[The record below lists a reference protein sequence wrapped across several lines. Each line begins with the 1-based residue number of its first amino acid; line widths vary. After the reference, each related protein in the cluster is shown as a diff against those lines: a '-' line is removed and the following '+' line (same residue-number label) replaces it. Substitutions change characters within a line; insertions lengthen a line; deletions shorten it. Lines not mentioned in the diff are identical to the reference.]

1 MPQQIAAL
9 LLALAAAS
17 ATLLG
22 WVAVALKRTWSV
34 RSVGISLLLAASAML
49 IISVGELLLPGLL
62 NPVTRATTAVLAIA
76 GMAVV
81 PLLRAALRRVAPGVA
96 DLERSAFLVMLAILL
111 HNIPEGS
118 VPFAAAMVSLSTGV
132 VTAIAIGLHN
142 IPEGMAV
149 AAAVIAAGGTRL
161 RALAFTAMSMGGEMV
176 GALLALL
183 VTQAF
188 TPGTT
193 AGLLAFVAGIMVA
206 ISVLELIPSGLA
218 RLGGDPG
225 SGMGASRGPAVA
237 PDQPSSAPAPEA
249 ASTTPDPALT
259 TPKPVSSASA

>member
-1 MPQQIAAL
+1 MPLEVAAF
-9 LLALAAAS
+9 LLAIAAAS

-22 WVAVALKRTWSV
+22 WVAVALKRTWTT

-49 IISVGELLLPGLL
+49 IISVVELLLPGLL
-62 NPVTRATTAVLAIA
+62 NPATRTATAVLALA

-81 PLLRAALRRVAPGVA
+81 PLLRAALHRMAPRVA
-96 DLERSAFLVMLAILL
+96 DLERSAMLVMFAILL

-118 VPFAAAMVSLSTGV
+118 VPFAAAMLGLGTGI

-149 AAAVIAAGGTRL
+149 AAAVIAAGGSRT
-161 RALAFTAMSMGGEMV
+161 RALVFTAMAMGGEIV
-176 GALLALL
+176 GAMLALV

-218 RLGGDPG
+218 RLGGEPG
-225 SGMGASRGPAVA
+225 SDLGAARGPVT
-237 PDQPSSAPAPEA
+237 PDQPSIAPTSPELGA
-249 ASTTPDPALT
+249 EPVTTPAR
-259 TPKPVSSASA
+259 

>member
-1 MPQQIAAL
+1 MNPEAAAL
-9 LLALAAAS
+9 LLAVTAAA

-22 WVAVALKRTWSV
+22 WVAVALKRTWTP

-62 NPVTRATTAVLAIA
+62 NPATRVGTAVLALSGI
-76 GMAVV
+76 AVV
-81 PLLRAALRRVAPGVA
+81 PMLRAALHRMAPGVA
-96 DLERSAFLVMLAILL
+96 DLERSAVLVMMAILV

-118 VPFAAAMVSLSTGV
+118 VPFAAAMLSLGTGV
-132 VTAIAIGLHN
+132 VTAVAIGLHN

-149 AAAVIAAGGTRL
+149 AAAVIAADGTRL
-161 RALAFTAMSMGGEMV
+161 RALAFTVMAMGGEIL
-176 GALLALL
+176 GALLALF

-188 TPGTT
+188 TAGTT

-218 RLGGDPG
+218 RLNGEPG
-225 SGMGASRGPAVA
+225 SGIGASPGPVVA
-237 PDQPSSAPAPEA
+237 PDEPTRAPEPTA
-249 ASTTPDPALT
+249 EA
-259 TPKPVSSASA
+259 VSGSSR